1 MHYDDNFGHWHDMED
16 PEMQDF
22 YERTQRTNVKKICS
36 ICGEEVMIQP
46 HYDKCNAC
54 CVRIGRA
61 IPRWFVLRNSKV
73 TRKNISSELRDR
85 LAWSPVFTS
94 ES

>member
-54 CVRIGRA
+54 CVRI
-61 IPRWFVLRNSKV
+61 
-73 TRKNISSELRDR
+73 
-85 LAWSPVFTS
+85 
-94 ES
+94 ESGLDL